1 MQKRT
6 KHFPLQKKIRNFKRL
21 LITFQICIKW
31 NNQAVA
37 TTNIQRNKNII
48 RWQAMENTRRP
59 ENKQVKRTDLTTHKN
74 KIKNNNEHNVMNN
87 KM

>member
-1 MQKRT
+1 M
-6 KHFPLQKKIRNFKRL
+6 
-21 LITFQICIKW
+21 
-31 NNQAVA
+31 A
-37 TTNIQRNKNII
+37 TTNVQRNKNII